1 MIVTLFGLCI
11 ATLASASPA
20 HMAPRGSTYPAPGP
34 CMGNCWTHDPSMIQR
49 DFDGMYFRFST
60 GPGVNTMVS
69 PDLEGPWV
77 DRGAALP
84 EGSII
89 QLDGVDSM
97 DIWVCE
103 SNPDFDVYYTEH

>member
-20 HMAPRGSTYPAPGP
+20 HLAPRANTYPAPGP

-49 DFDGMYFRFST
+49 GLDGIYFRFST

-77 DRGAALP
+77 DWGAALP

-89 QLDGVDSM
+89 QLDGVDNT

-103 SNPDFDVYYTEH
+103 SNPDF